1 MIRGIIRTWGIV
13 MALGVI
19 AVPSAAQGRGT
30 GRSDTGSRDDEVRII
45 RAYFA
50 NTANLPPGLAKREK
64 LSPGLEK
71 QLRRNGTL
79 PPGLQKKTTPLPAG
93 LERQLPALPSGHA
106 RILVSDRV
114 LVVEIRTQRIVD
126 VLFVLTLP

>member
-1 MIRGIIRTWGIV
+1 
-13 MALGVI
+13 MALAVI
-19 AVPSAAQGRGT
+19 AVPSAAQGRGK

-50 NTANLPPGLAKREK
+50 NTAQLPPGLAKREK

-79 PPGLQKKTTPLPAG
+79 PPGLQKKTTPLPAE

-106 RILVSDRV
+106 RVLVSDRV